1 MIKRIEVNVPSNF
14 ELLTCED
21 FGGDNVLEEGEPG
34 LEALNER
41 IKKDYGTPS
50 DYSIYCDYKI
60 VRPKVNP
67 GEFDEIQ
74 VSVTYDYR
82 VDIKKTVNVVGLRS
96 AYPDQMVYGEEE
108 EDDGYEEVGG
118 VYSYTE

>member
-1 MIKRIEVNVPSNF
+1 M
-14 ELLTCED
+14 
-21 FGGDNVLEEGEPG
+21 
-34 LEALNER
+34 
-41 IKKDYGTPS
+41 
-50 DYSIYCDYKI
+50 
-60 VRPKVNP
+60 
-67 GEFDEIQ
+67 
-74 VSVTYDYR
+74 TYDYR